1 MFTKSTKAL
10 IGVAAVAIVLLATPS
25 PANAGGGDLSAARA
39 ATARFHKLAA
49 ANDAGYK
56 ILVRDLAGITCIASP
71 GVGVMG
77 IHYVNGLALGDAVL
91 DPTKPEAL
99 VYQPLANGKLRLVA
113 VEYIVFEGA
122 WLMAGNTAGPRLFGQ
137 PLKLIPMGNRYGLPP
152 FYEIHAW
159 IWQHNPAGMFKDW
172 NPRGSCDPSRS
183 SDDDNNDDTNN

>member
-1 MFTKSTKAL
+1 MFAKSTKTL
-10 IGVAAVAIVLLATPS
+10 VGVAAIAIVLLATPS
-25 PANAGGGDLSAARA
+25 PANAGAADLSVARA
-39 ATARFHKLAA
+39 ATAGFHQLAV

-91 DPTKPEAL
+91 DPAKPEAL
-99 VYQPLANGKLRLVA
+99 VYQPLPNGQLRLVA
-113 VEYIVFEGA
+113 VEYIVFQGA
-122 WLMAGNTAGPRLFGQ
+122 WLEAGNAVGPSLFGQ

-159 IWQHNPAGMFKDW
+159 IWQENPAGMFKDW
-172 NPRGSCDPSRS
+172 NPSGSCTS
-183 SDDDNNDDTNN
+183 